1 LKLTGLLSFAG
12 DEAVLNS
19 NGFLTLKSSSVDG
32 LGNGCVGPL
41 GEFNMLTGTVSVERF
56 MDAGRI
62 YRYISSPVK
71 NATVRDLQKS
81 FPVTGTFLDPS
92 QGPGIQSANASLFY
106 YDEGALDG

>member
-1 LKLTGLLSFAG
+1 GGTQNFDTKGNQLHNLILAGHNVIVDLQSELKLTGLLSFAG
-12 DEAVLNS
+12 NEAVLNS

-71 NATVRDLQKS
+71 NA
-81 FPVTGTFLDPS
+81 
-92 QGPGIQSANASLFY
+92 
-106 YDEGALDG
+106 